1 MKVFCPEHKRG
12 FFAPRQNPIKCENRG
27 HELGHL
33 NFTGEKPAQ
42 AQLQWQYCCNCEH
55 FCPISPRGESLQR
68 CPVCTR
74 RASLLYV
81 CERCFTASFE
91 SNTPL
96 NAKNFTLTAEGLPQ
110 PSCPGCLQTSSGEV
124 REHFCDQIGASFS
137 TALTSCPIC
146 RERLDVGPSFPA
158 LVEAYLRK
166 TKAANK
172 LTVTFDYDSAL
183 FVPVEDGEFVIVP
196 NEAERNQ
203 SFVLPRLTRFSG
215 PREFYEFYQDYYH
228 HRSELQPGALLI
240 HEPALVEP
248 KREGWRFQTPGLL
261 EVVADQPKPARK
273 ITASEVPPPPD
284 MGAVTTAA
292 TPLNKIKPADIETF
306 APEEPPPAAVATN
319 EGTPGRVC
327 SHCGSTVEER
337 YSFCWH
343 CGKPM
348 RPDQPGSQT
357 AAAANPARR
366 LVIDMDDA
374 STAQQ
379 SGEEQSSIFSSDLPR
394 QRKLRRGNSSGLKL
408 LLVLVAVAGV
418 LLAVGGF
425 LRFSRSGSPL
435 NASLTSQAMPANQQT
450 DPVTLPTVEVADK
463 PSVDS
468 NQPNDRAR
476 ENERPRPE
484 DDALLK
490 LREQRITASPVDRRN
505 ILQDFAKAEKRY
517 PNDYRFPYEHAKLA
531 VAGPQIKSFDAAFKA
546 LFVAA
551 ERAIKAGKA
560 PEMLQGLQ
568 ADKTGD
574 FEKLSHGHSEWG
586 QLVQALKNK
595 DKKFLAAN
603 TRGRAIW
610 HPDARQV
617 FDFTARACLPE
628 RSALYMARPC

>member
-12 FFAPRQNPIKCENRG
+12 FFAPRQNPIKCENRD
-27 HELGHL
+27 HELGEL
-33 NFTGEKPAQ
+33 NFAGEQPSQ
-42 AQLQWQYCCNCEH
+42 IGLQWQYCCNCEH

-74 RASLLYV
+74 RASLLYI

-124 REHFCDQIGASFS
+124 REHFCEDIGASFS

-166 TKAANK
+166 TKTANK
-172 LTVTFDYDSAL
+172 LTVTFDYDTAL

-196 NEAERNQ
+196 NAAERNQ
-203 SFVLPRLTRFSG
+203 SFVLPRMTRFSG

-228 HRSELQPGALLI
+228 HRSELRSGALLI

-261 EVVADQPKPARK
+261 EVVVDQKPARK
-273 ITASEVPPPPD
+273 ITSHEVQPPPD
-284 MGAVTTAA
+284 MAAAPTAPP
-292 TPLNKIKPADIETF
+292 PLNKIKPADIETF
-306 APEEPPPAAVATN
+306 APEAAPPTAVATN

-327 SHCGSTVEER
+327 SHCGSVVEER

-343 CGKPM
+343 CGKSM
-348 RPDQPGSQT
+348 KTEQRGNQT
-357 AAAANPARR
+357 AEAANPPRR

-379 SGEEQSSIFSSDLPR
+379 SGEDSQSSIFSSDLPR
-394 QRKLRRGNSSGLKL
+394 RRKLRRGNSSGLKL
-408 LLVLVAVAGV
+408 MVVLVAAAGL
-418 LLAVGGF
+418 LLAVGGV
-425 LRFSRSGSPL
+425 LKFSHSSPL
-435 NASLTSQAMPANQQT
+435 NASLTSQAMSANAQSEPNT
-450 DPVTLPTVEVADK
+450 VPTVEVADK
-463 PSVDS
+463 PVIDS
-468 NQPNDRAR
+468 NQTNDRAR
-476 ENERPRPE
+476 ENERARPE

-490 LREQRITASPVDRRN
+490 LRQKRITATAADKGN
-505 ILQDFAKAEKRY
+505 ILQDFARAEKQY

-531 VAGPQIKSFDAAFKA
+531 VAGPQIKSFDGAFKA
-546 LFVAA
+546 LFAAA

-560 PEMLQGLQ
+560 QEMLQGLQ
-568 ADKTGD
+568 ADKAGD
-574 FEKLSHGHSEWG
+574 FQKLARGHSEWS

-595 DKKFLAAN
+595 DTKFLAAN
-603 TRGRAIW
+603 TRLAQ
-610 HPDARQV
+610 A
-617 FDFTARACLPE
+617 
-628 RSALYMARPC
+628 M